1 MYDVTALGEL
11 LIDFSIVSAD
21 PEGYPTL
28 KANPGGAPGN
38 FLAALSRYGAKTA
51 LLAKVGD
58 DVFGRLLVKTLKKEG
73 VETLGVVRDPS
84 VFTTLAFVTLS
95 EEGERSF
102 SFARKPGADVCLRK
116 EELNLSLIDQAKMF
130 HFGSLSLTGEPARTA
145 TREAVAYAKRRGKL
159 ISFDPNLRIP
169 LWNDPD
175 AAREQIL
182 WGLGQADVVKISG
195 EEADFLWRCGEA
207 EAAEKL
213 MKESGAQLVMV
224 TLGPRGCYLAGRNGA
239 VSAACP
245 PVSPVDTTG
254 AGDIFGGSAVSRL
267 LRAGKAPGD
276 LSRAELE
283 ASLSTRKS
291 GGINSIP
298 DEDEVLKV
306 IGQSA

>member
-1 MYDVTALGEL
+1 M
-11 LIDFSIVSAD
+11 
-21 PEGYPTL
+21 
-28 KANPGGAPGN
+28 
-38 FLAALSRYGAKTA
+38 
-51 LLAKVGD
+51 
-58 DVFGRLLVKTLKKEG
+58 
-73 VETLGVVRDPS
+73 
-84 VFTTLAFVTLS
+84 
-95 EEGERSF
+95 
-102 SFARKPGADVCLRK
+102 
-116 EELNLSLIDQAKMF
+116 
-130 HFGSLSLTGEPARTA
+130 
-145 TREAVAYAKRRGKL
+145 L

-283 ASLSTRKS
+283 EIARFATAAASLSTRKS